1 MEMVGIN
8 YDTWPWTTYTYMA
21 EMNMTSFTMDL
32 SGNIGYTFGLGK
44 YFSSEDWK
52 GVMLGLYWKPN
63 FVLSNTTT
71 EIEGEYYDGD
81 PTTSFNAM
89 GFQWSIDWGSFGAM
103 ADKLAEEAH
112 FTINGFI
119 LPESD
124 TTPFMFSVGL
134 GLVWY

>member
-1 MEMVGIN
+1 
-8 YDTWPWTTYTYMA
+8 
-21 EMNMTSFTMDL
+21 MT
-32 SGNIGYTFGLGK
+32 
-44 YFSSEDWK
+44 
-52 GVMLGLYWKPN
+52 
-63 FVLSNTTT
+63 
-71 EIEGEYYDGD
+71 GD
-81 PTTSFNAM
+81 PTTSFNFM

-119 LPESD
+119 LPETD